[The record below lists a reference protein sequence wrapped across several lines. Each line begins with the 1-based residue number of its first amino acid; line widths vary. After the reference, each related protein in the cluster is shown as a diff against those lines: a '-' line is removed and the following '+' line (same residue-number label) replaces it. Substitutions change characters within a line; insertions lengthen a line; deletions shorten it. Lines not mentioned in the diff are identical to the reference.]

1 MGPRLAERN
10 KKLQLTVL
18 MSDGERERERETV
31 GGRRERRERERER
44 DAYGRTLDYPFKQSG
59 RI

>member
-18 MSDGERERERETV
+18 MSDGERERERERETV
-31 GGRRERRERERER
+31 GGRRERREERER
-44 DAYGRTLDYPFKQSG
+44 SLQPNA
-59 RI
+59 